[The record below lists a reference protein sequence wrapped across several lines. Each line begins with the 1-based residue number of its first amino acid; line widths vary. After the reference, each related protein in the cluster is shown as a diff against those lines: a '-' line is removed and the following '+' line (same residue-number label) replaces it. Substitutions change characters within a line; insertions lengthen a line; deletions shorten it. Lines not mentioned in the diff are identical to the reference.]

1 MCVCVLNLQFEYTCI
16 HVHHVVHV
24 LRNTY
29 SKADGFGSKQMLQ
42 IAKE

>member
-1 MCVCVLNLQFEYTCI
+1 VMCVCIVRVLNLQFEYP
-16 HVHHVVHV
+16 VHV

-29 SKADGFGSKQMLQ
+29 SNADGFGSKQMLQ